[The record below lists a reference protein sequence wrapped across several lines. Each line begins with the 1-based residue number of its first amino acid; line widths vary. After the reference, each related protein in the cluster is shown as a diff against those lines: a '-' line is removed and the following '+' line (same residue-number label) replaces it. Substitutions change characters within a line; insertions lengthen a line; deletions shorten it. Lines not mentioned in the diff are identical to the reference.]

1 MKIGFHYGAYRYVRM
16 RWTAKRLAEVV
27 ALPGSC
33 LTPLESDNEPHV
45 GRNVREREES
55 LQEIEREG
63 YRRPE
68 HERR

>member
-33 LTPLESDNEPHV
+33 LTPLESDNVYCEFYSIIGLRGTYV
-45 GRNVREREES
+45 CIGR
-55 LQEIEREG
+55 G
-63 YRRPE
+63 
-68 HERR
+68 